1 MSTPQRVVREIPAL
15 YRGNMSK
22 VTEKENVTYY
32 ARVSTDH
39 DEQEES
45 YERQRS
51 HFEQL
56 IKAHPE
62 WNYVEGYADQGITGT
77 KAELRPEFMRMIN
90 DCRAGK
96 INKILVKSISRFA
109 RNTVDTLKY
118 VRELKELGIS
128 VFFETQG
135 IDTMTPNGEVL
146 ITILAAIAEQE
157 SRTISTNI
165 KWSYKKRFQDGKVI
179 ISAGMIGYKKEGD
192 SYVIVENEAK
202 LVKRIFL
209 EYISGKTIRQIADG
223 LNADGFK
230 TKRNTKWKPSGIQ
243 SILANEKYTGNAYLG
258 KTFKQDVLSK
268 TRVKNIGQ
276 GNMYY
281 VENSHPAII
290 SQETFDLVQ
299 KEREKRNEVR
309 SSSKTGKGRY
319 SSKYPL
325 SGMLICGNCGSN
337 FRRYGRNLA
346 NGEYVPTWICT
357 KHQKNRKDCEMK
369 PLKEVNILETY
380 KMVIEENVGTIKSVV
395 ESLKNSIDEEL
406 ATINNDN
413 LIQIEEML
421 NIERKKIMN
430 LFKAKKEKK
439 ITVEEYNQE
448 YSALSQIVK
457 KLEQE
462 ELYQKGKQLK
472 TEIKN
477 ENIKEIKTLLDD
489 DKVDITD
496 AALMKKLL
504 EYIKVINNHTIE
516 FVFTCGITVT
526 KTI

>member
-1 MSTPQRVVREIPAL
+1 M
-15 YRGNMSK
+15 
-22 VTEKENVTYY
+22 
-32 ARVSTDH
+32 
-39 DEQEES
+39 
-45 YERQRS
+45 
-51 HFEQL
+51 FL
-56 IKAHPE
+56 I
-62 WNYVEGYADQGITGT
+62 N
-77 KAELRPEFMRMIN
+77 F
-90 DCRAGK
+90 
-96 INKILVKSISRFA
+96 
-109 RNTVDTLKY
+109 
-118 VRELKELGIS
+118 
-128 VFFETQG
+128 
-135 IDTMTPNGEVL
+135 
-146 ITILAAIAEQE
+146 
-157 SRTISTNI
+157 
-165 KWSYKKRFQDGKVI
+165 
-179 ISAGMIGYKKEGD
+179 
-192 SYVIVENEAK
+192 
-202 LVKRIFL
+202 
-209 EYISGKTIRQIADG
+209 
-223 LNADGFK
+223 
-230 TKRNTKWKPSGIQ
+230 KWKPSGIQ

-369 PLKEVNILETY
+369 QLKEVNILETY

-421 NIERKKIMN
+421 NIGRKKIMN
-430 LFKAKKEKK
+430 LFKAKKNYCRR
-439 ITVEEYNQE
+439 I
-448 YSALSQIVK
+448 
-457 KLEQE
+457 
-462 ELYQKGKQLK
+462 
-472 TEIKN
+472 
-477 ENIKEIKTLLDD
+477 
-489 DKVDITD
+489 
-496 AALMKKLL
+496 
-504 EYIKVINNHTIE
+504 
-516 FVFTCGITVT
+516 
-526 KTI
+526 